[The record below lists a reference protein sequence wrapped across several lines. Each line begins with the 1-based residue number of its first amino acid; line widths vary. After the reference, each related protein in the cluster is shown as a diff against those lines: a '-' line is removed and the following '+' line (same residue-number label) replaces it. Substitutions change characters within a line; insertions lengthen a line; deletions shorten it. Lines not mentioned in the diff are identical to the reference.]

1 MQTRQIHL
9 SIFVVGFQS
18 IKVSTQAVN
27 LFVHPQTNDIWFGAS
42 PVRYKLLDYFKN
54 PTKNAA
60 PSQVDANNYDIT

>member
-1 MQTRQIHL
+1 M
-9 SIFVVGFQS
+9 
-18 IKVSTQAVN
+18 N